1 MDNLSRKQYWILIIL
16 YLLFFFGLKFLIV
29 ELLDL
34 FPDFTI
40 WLTNLIIVPLG
51 FVSFLFAA
59 YLIYYR
65 VSDFSNEKIV
75 FALFFAP
82 TAITYFPDLLA
93 SFKVSFL
100 SSIHGNAP
108 LVIRYFQ
115 YQQQAYIDG
124 FLGFDYQDIAL
135 VSIALLF
142 ILGLIPSKKQIKNSE
157 KP

>member
-34 FPDFTI
+34 FIT
-40 WLTNLIIVPLG
+40 
-51 FVSFLFAA
+51 
-59 YLIYYR
+59 
-65 VSDFSNEKIV
+65 
-75 FALFFAP
+75 P